1 MKSFFSL
8 VNTVVGGNEKEV
20 NEKALLPWED
30 YKEQAKGLGIRGSLK
45 DVLRDEMSE
54 IYTEEAKLL
63 SKSLPLGDFDLD
75 EKYDVIVKVLDN
87 DLNLRELY
95 RKVVPSKVKEDF
107 FWRNYFEMT
116 EEIKARVLKRY
127 AHKDHSMKEM
137 SEIRNSLL
145 DELDKELE
153 AEVQEVKVVKNTTES
168 KSQGK
173 QGKNTEKSETELE
186 MLKKALSEALERI
199 STLEK
204 RVEAL
209 ENEKNDKEKK
219 PSDLG
224 NDKEK
229 KPSDLEEAVNQDDI
243 EKVLPEMDS

>member
-1 MKSFFSL
+1 MNSFFRL
-8 VNTVVGGNEKEV
+8 VNTVVGGDEKKV
-20 NEKALLPWED
+20 NEQALLPWED

-63 SKSLPLGDFDLD
+63 SKSVPLGEFDLD

-87 DLNLRELY
+87 DLNLREFY
-95 RKVVPSKVKEDF
+95 RKVVPGKVKEDF

-153 AEVQEVKVVKNTTES
+153 AEVQEVKVVKKKEES
-168 KSQGK
+168 KSPGK
-173 QGKNTEKSETELE
+173 LEKNHEKSESELE
-186 MLKKALSEALERI
+186 TLKKMLSEAMDRI
-199 STLEK
+199 RMLEK

-209 ENEKNDKEKK
+209 ENEKSEKEKK
-219 PSDLG
+219 DL
-224 NDKEK
+224 
-229 KPSDLEEAVNQDDI
+229 DLEELVHQDDI
-243 EKVLPEMDS
+243 QKALPEMDS